1 MPGLLKKNTY
11 GLEEGWNKFATTL
24 TEADLGSVVVLLQKE
39 FDDQTYSEYILLQS
53 APGRYHAPEIRGF
66 ISEYNVRKTTRHF
79 IENAM
84 KLLVEMLDNLVKSE
98 NKPEWTAKRAKEFMG
113 STGKECLCSLAGD
126 FNPLLPE
133 R

>member
-1 MPGLLKKNTY
+1 MPGLLKKNNY
-11 GLEEGWNKFATTL
+11 GLDEGWNRFATTL

-66 ISEYNVRKTTRHF
+66 ISEYNVRKTTRTV

-84 KLLVEMLDNLVKSE
+84 KLLVEMLDNLVKSA
-98 NKPEWTAKRAKEFMG
+98 NRPEWTATRAKEFMG

-126 FNPLLPE
+126 FNPLLPG